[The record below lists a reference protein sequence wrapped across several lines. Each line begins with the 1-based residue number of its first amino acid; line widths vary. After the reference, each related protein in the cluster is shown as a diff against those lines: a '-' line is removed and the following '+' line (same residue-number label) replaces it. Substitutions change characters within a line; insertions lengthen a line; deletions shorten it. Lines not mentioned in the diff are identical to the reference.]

1 MSGASMSRGELI
13 LYITLMAIFLIAVI
27 MLLIFLGQMIQLLNK
42 CLDQPATCFQ
52 TPPNITPYNMT
63 R

>member
-42 CLDQPATCFQ
+42 CLDQPATCLQ
-52 TPPNITPYNMT
+52 TPPNITPYNIT